1 MTIAKK
7 KIIPLSLCIIM
18 LFFTLA
24 IPASARASAYFSYT
38 NVFAEDIGNGTIRI
52 KVHVL
57 GTGTMQQIGASQVI
71 IYEKQSDGSYD
82 AVATYTKD
90 NYYPSLIS
98 YNRASHLS
106 YVTHYG
112 TPGKS
117 YYALCAFYAKNAT
130 GSQIKWSTSN
140 AT

>member
-1 MTIAKK
+1 MKLTKK

-18 LFFTLA
+18 LLFTFA

-38 NVFAEDIGNGTIRI
+38 NVYANDIGNGTISI
-52 KVHVL
+52 KIHVL
-57 GTGTMQQIGASQVI
+57 GTGTMQQIGATQVTV
-71 IYEKQSDGSYD
+71 YEEQSDGSYD
-82 AVATYTKD
+82 PVCTYTRD
-90 NYYPSLIS
+90 NYYPSMIS

-117 YYALCAFYAKNAT
+117 YYAVCAFYAKNVN
-130 GSQIKWSTSN
+130 GSQTKWSTSN
-140 AT
+140 IT

>member
-1 MTIAKK
+1 MKITKK
-7 KIIPLSLCIIM
+7 KIISLSLCIIM

-38 NVFAEDIGNGTIRI
+38 NVFAEDIGNGTISI

-71 IYEKQSDGSYD
+71 VYEEQSDGSYEP
-82 AVATYTKD
+82 VATYTKET
-90 NYYPSLIS
+90 YYPPLVS

-117 YYALCAFYAKNAT
+117 YYALWAFYAKNKN
-130 GSQIKWSTSN
+130 GSQIKWSISN
-140 AT
+140 KT